1 MKFSEEKQESI
12 ITEAF
17 DHLKDT
23 FDEDYDA
30 FNGVKDAV
38 GKMAKINT
46 SKAVEMLEYLIVRY
60 PDNLTETSYENDFQL
75 IVFVMSGIAGEEKTY
90 QVITYNDSVRHAF
103 FGECGGVDENIIG
116 AISYV
121 FAKGNFKFA
130 DELMKLVI
138 SNKNKYGS
146 LDNLI
151 EEAISNI
158 HNWKEEKWK
167 NNDEALAFL
176 LEWTNEVSN
185 TNTQKE
191 LCAKAEK
198 LCR

>member
-17 DHLKDT
+17 DYLKDT

-138 SNKNKYGS
+138 SNKNKYES

-151 EEAISNI
+151 EETISNI

-176 LEWTNEVSN
+176 LDWANEVSN

>member
-17 DHLKDT
+17 DYLKDT

-138 SNKNKYGS
+138 SNKNKYES

-151 EEAISNI
+151 EETISNI

-167 NNDEALAFL
+167 SNDEALAFL
-176 LEWTNEVSN
+176 LDWANEVSN

>member
-17 DHLKDT
+17 DYLKDT

-60 PDNLTETSYENDFQL
+60 PDNLTETSYEHDFQL

-90 QVITYNDSVRHAF
+90 QVITSNDSVRHAF

-138 SNKNKYGS
+138 SNKNKYES

-151 EEAISNI
+151 EETISNI

-167 NNDEALAFL
+167 SNDEALAFL
-176 LEWTNEVSN
+176 LDWATEVSN